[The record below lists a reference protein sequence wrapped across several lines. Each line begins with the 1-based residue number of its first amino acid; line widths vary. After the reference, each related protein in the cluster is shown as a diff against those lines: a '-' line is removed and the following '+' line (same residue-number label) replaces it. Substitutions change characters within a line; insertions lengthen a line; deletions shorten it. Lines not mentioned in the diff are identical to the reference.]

1 MVCSQTPLA
10 YTIVF
15 SFQGFVKESMTSA
28 LVYLVMLLL
37 AVCIQMNMMVTAMEG
52 APAPEP
58 EPEPECLEIIDVLS
72 SMPELSFF
80 VAAVGAARLDVRSFN
95 GQKLGEDSTVFV
107 PTNDAWIEFMEL
119 YPTSYD
125 DPSAIVANGNASEI
139 TQRLLTQIMWY
150 HVVREN
156 IFYLGDFTDGQR
168 MTMTFRDYTN
178 TVRILTNTVS
188 VTTDTVVIEGIGTDT
203 TVITPD
209 IPACDSVVHV
219 VDTVLLPFRKP
230 TP

>member
-1 MVCSQTPLA
+1 MA
-10 YTIVF
+10 
-15 SFQGFVKESMTSA
+15 SA

-58 EPEPECLEIIDVLS
+58 EPEPECEPECLEIIDVLS

-156 IFYLGDFTDGQR
+156 IFHLGDFTDGQR

-178 TVRILTNTVS
+178 TVVIEGIG
-188 VTTDTVVIEGIGTDT
+188 TVVIEGIGTDT